1 MQVGI
6 NTSSVSHLKF
16 NFEFAD
22 QKLKSIEKGFQIGSC
37 KIIQSYR
44 LSLSSLRLGQ
54 LLIGGHFNNYENRSD
69 KPFFLAPSEVN
80 VWGGIFVTVQQ
91 LVLKE
96 IFS

>member
-6 NTSSVSHLKF
+6 NTSSFSHLKF
-16 NFEFAD
+16 NFEFAG

-54 LLIGGHFNNYENRSD
+54 QIFNLRTNLTCNIHKLTYSVSGCFATTQDVFYPFKFVFPILLER
-69 KPFFLAPSEVN
+69 
-80 VWGGIFVTVQQ
+80 
-91 LVLKE
+91 
-96 IFS
+96 